1 MPSDESAAALP
12 LVIERIDDLRER
24 VDRWR
29 RGGQRIALVP
39 TMGNLHDGHL
49 SLVRQ
54 ARTRADRVIVSIF
67 VNPLQFGEGEDFE
80 SYPRTLDED
89 RAKLATVGA
98 HAVFHPSVHEM
109 YPDGTPMVTEVRL
122 HALEAVLCGEH
133 REGHFAGVATVVTK
147 LFGLVQPD
155 VAVFGRKDYQQ
166 LTLIRRMVRDLSL
179 PIRVIASDTVRE
191 DDGLAM
197 SSRNRYLTAEERA
210 IAPALNATLRDL
222 AGRLGDVANDVS
234 GACAAAE
241 ARLAEA
247 GFRPDYVRILDAS
260 TLTPPTETTRRVVI
274 AGAGHLGR
282 ARLID
287 NVTADWPR
295 G

>member
-1 MPSDESAAALP
+1 MPSDASAALP
-12 LVIERIDDLRER
+12 LVMRQVDDLRER
-24 VDRWR
+24 VGRWR
-29 RGGQRIALVP
+29 RSGQRIALVP

-49 SLVRQ
+49 SLVRHARAQ
-54 ARTRADRVIVSIF
+54 AEKVIVSIF

-80 SYPRTLDED
+80 SYPRTLEED
-89 RAKLATVGA
+89 RAKLATVA
-98 HAVFHPSVHEM
+98 ADAVFHPAVEEM

-122 HALEAVLCGEH
+122 HALEKVLCGEH

-166 LTLIRRMVRDLSL
+166 LTLIRRMVRDLSI
-179 PIRVIASDTVRE
+179 PVRVVAGDTVRE
-191 DDGLAM
+191 ADGLAM
-197 SSRNRYLTAEERA
+197 SSRNRYLDARQRA
-210 IAPALNATLRDL
+210 RAPALNATLRDL
-222 AGRLGDVANDVS
+222 AARLGDVVDDVA
-234 GACAAAE
+234 GACSAAQV
-241 ARLAEA
+241 RLAEA
-247 GFRPDYVRILDAS
+247 GFEPDYVRILDAE
-260 TLTPPTETTRRVVI
+260 TLTPPSDKTSRVVI

-287 NVTADWPR
+287 NVTARWPK